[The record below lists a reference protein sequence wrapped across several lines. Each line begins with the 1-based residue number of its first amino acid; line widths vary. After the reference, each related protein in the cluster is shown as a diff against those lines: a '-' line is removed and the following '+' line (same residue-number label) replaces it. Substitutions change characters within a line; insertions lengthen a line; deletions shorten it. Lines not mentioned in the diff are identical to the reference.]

1 MICRAAV
8 KIYDKRQ
15 DKVIVI
21 PCHRHCDAFQIL
33 HDFGYKRF
41 TDYEEIAQGFLD
53 EHDNFLSRHDAW
65 REAKRCNQ
73 FTAEYRAELASRRY
87 HPATPTE
94 LFSEDLW

>member
-15 DKVIVI
+15 DKEITS

-33 HDFGYKRF
+33 KDFGYKRF

-53 EHDNFLSRHDAW
+53 EHDNFLDRIDA
-65 REAKRCNQ
+65 RLHAVECKQ
-73 FTAEYRAELASRRY
+73 LQYDEPYTIAELY
-87 HPATPTE
+87 
-94 LFSEDLW
+94 SEDLW